1 MNVFDPHPSKLS
13 LDHKCSVVFEHINPR
28 LPEAA
33 GCSGDLPGGEFDR
46 ELREIVAHVPKPVV
60 SFPAAHM
67 GSLPTSRYNGRTV
80 KLAVCIVH
88 SRDKGKVT
96 EELVRAGFKFTV
108 IGSTGGFLRE
118 GNTTFII
125 GIEDDEVDALYSVVE
140 QNCQTREQ
148 VVNVMPFET
157 GPQGGFMAS
166 PVKVPVGGAVVFLMP
181 VEQFRRF

>member
-1 MNVFDPHPSKLS
+1 M
-13 LDHKCSVVFEHINPR
+13 
-28 LPEAA
+28 
-33 GCSGDLPGGEFDR
+33 
-46 ELREIVAHVPKPVV
+46 
-60 SFPAAHM
+60 
-67 GSLPTSRYNGRTV
+67 

-96 EELVRAGFKFTV
+96 DELVRAGFKFTV

-118 GNTTFII
+118 GNTTFLI

-148 VVNVMPFET
+148 VVNVMPFEA

-166 PVKVPVGGAVVFLMP
+166 PVKVPVGGAVVFLLP

>member
-1 MNVFDPHPSKLS
+1 MLGVY
-13 LDHKCSVVFEHINPR
+13 R
-28 LPEAA
+28 A
-33 GCSGDLPGGEFDR
+33 R
-46 ELREIVAHVPKPVV
+46 
-60 SFPAAHM
+60 
-67 GSLPTSRYNGRTV
+67 RYNELVV

-88 SRDKGKVT
+88 SRDKGKIT
-96 EELVRAGFKFTV
+96 DELVRAGFKFTV

-118 GNTTFII
+118 GNTTFLI
-125 GIEDDEVDALYSVVE
+125 GIEDDELDALYSVVE

-166 PVKVPVGGAVVFLMP
+166 PVKVPVGGAVVFLLP